1 MNVMADYPLLD
12 KDEELTYSSLSQSD
26 NYSIVQAVR
35 EGLPYYAFE
44 NYVSKSPFSLGEWSD
59 LLGLSARSLQRYKK
73 DNKPFDKL
81 HSDRIIEIVLVLRK
95 GIEVFGDEK
104 KFAIWMNSNIV
115 ALGGIKPKE
124 LLDSSFGIRLL
135 NDELTRIA
143 YGIFA

>member
-1 MNVMADYPLLD
+1 MTDYPLLD
-12 KDEELTYSSLSQSD
+12 RDEELTYSSLSQSD
-26 NYSIVQAVR
+26 NYNIIQAVR

-44 NYVSKSPFSLGEWSD
+44 NYVQKSPFNISEWSE
-59 LLGLSARSLQRYKK
+59 LLGLSARSLHRYKK
-73 DNKPFDKL
+73 DNKAFDKL

-95 GIEVFGDEK
+95 GVEVFGDEK
-104 KFAIWMNSNIV
+104 KFAIWMDSHII

-135 NDELTRIA
+135 NDELIAIA

>member
-1 MNVMADYPLLD
+1 MADYQLLD
-12 KDEELTYSSLSQSD
+12 EDDLLSDSSLNQD
-26 NYSIVQAVR
+26 DLYKIIQTVR
-35 EGLPYYAFE
+35 EGIPYYAFQ
-44 NYVSKSPFSLGEWSD
+44 NYAEKSPFNLSEWSD
-59 LLGLSARSLQRYKK
+59 LLGLSERSLQRYKK

-104 KFAIWMNSNIV
+104 KFANWMDSYIV

-135 NDELTRIA
+135 DDELTRIE

>member
-1 MNVMADYPLLD
+1 MANYPLLD

-26 NYSIVQAVR
+26 NYNIIQAVR

-44 NYVSKSPFSLGEWSD
+44 NYVSKSPFSLGEWSG
-59 LLGLSARSLQRYKK
+59 LLGLSERSLQRYKK
-73 DNKPFDKL
+73 DKKSFDKL

-95 GIEVFGDEK
+95 GVEVFGDEK
-104 KFAIWMNSNIV
+104 KFAIWMDSNII